1 MSEEREE
8 QGRMEE
14 RGVAPETVQQEK
26 LRNEA
31 TGGRTGRSSG
41 ETERK
46 KRGPWAIVIEIV
58 VIVAAAFAIALLV
71 QAFIVKPFTIHQIS
85 MRPTLED
92 GDRVLINR
100 LSYHFRDP
108 ERGDVVIFHSPRTE
122 DEDLVKRIVG
132 VAGDTVVVK
141 DGVLWVNGVA
151 QEEPYL
157 LERPF
162 GGPDEEWVIDEGQVF
177 VMGDNRNNSGDSRF
191 FGPIDEESIMGC
203 AFAVYWPI
211 GHWRGL

>member
-1 MSEEREE
+1 MSEDHEEQSPAEEQPAQPREARRARKSEERKH
-8 QGRMEE
+8 GIL
-14 RGVAPETVQQEK
+14 GTA
-26 LRNEA
+26 L
-31 TGGRTGRSSG
+31 
-41 ETERK
+41 
-46 KRGPWAIVIEIV
+46 EIV

-71 QAFIVKPFTIHQIS
+71 QAFLIKPFTIHQVS
-85 MRPTLED
+85 MRPTLEE

-108 ERGDVVIFHSPRTE
+108 ARGDVVIFHSPMVE
-122 DEDLVKRIVG
+122 GEDLVKRVVAVG
-132 VAGDTVVVK
+132 GDTVAVK
-141 DGVLWVNGVA
+141 DGALWVNGVA

-157 LERPF
+157 LEQDF
-162 GGPDEEWVIDEGQVF
+162 VGEEAELEVPEGTVF